1 MATQKHEITGKTL
14 NNAKNKILKTKRLLN
29 TAVSGGPVF
38 TFSFPEGAA
47 RTPCPTSVTSLVL
60 ISTRNS

>member
-1 MATQKHEITGKTL
+1 MWMATQKHEITGKTL

-47 RTPCPTSVTSLVL
+47 RIPAPRQL
-60 ISTRNS
+60 RHWF